1 MKLKS
6 KFRILTAMLFV
17 ILSTVIM
24 VFLYNQFMIVD
35 VNEQAFSGINRTE
48 STAYLQNLLHEF
60 RETELSVYNPVTGTP
75 PGQAKSLML
84 IKKNVFTVIL
94 DNWNVPDSI
103 LLPVK
108 SAAQNYFSS
117 VDGGINAVIGGS
129 PEAIAEAARAASEAF
144 TAVMSRLNGSSTALK
159 GELMEHRHQADVL
172 MKYGNIAISVL
183 VFISMG
189 FLFVMDM
196 LLKRKILAPVLQA
209 REAAEEM
216 AGGNLDIE
224 LKIEND
230 DEIGDLE
237 RAMESLR
244 NVIREKARVAEKI
257 AGGDLS
263 VSIAILSEK
272 DVLGRAMENMKSSL
286 RSLLREASSLIE
298 AMREGELDRRADNSS
313 FSGSWQE
320 LLNEMNRLVET
331 FINPLNVTSAYLRDI
346 SSGVVPEEIETE
358 YKGAF
363 NVIKESVNQYV
374 RVLQKLTG
382 RVEEI
387 AAAARKGDLSKRT
400 KSGEFQGIWK
410 ELIEGVNEV
419 FINVSEPVQE
429 IMEVM
434 NDVERGV
441 LHTRVHGDFAGDFRK
456 LKETVNSSTDSLA
469 HTIAEVNRSIEE
481 VQAGTAQVSAS
492 NQIVSEG
499 ATEQAASLA
508 EVLNALTEL
517 GHKSTDNFDAASEAV
532 SLVETVRDKA
542 RGSEQKMAEML
553 TAMDNI
559 DRSAQKISTII
570 KVIDEIAFQTN
581 LLALNAAVEAARAG
595 VHGKGFAVVAQEVRS
610 LAHRSAKAANETTE
624 LIGDSLK
631 EVADG
636 VKTANTTAGELAE
649 IIKGV
654 QGISEIIKKIHA
666 ASGEQNKYSVSI
678 KKELDNIND
687 HTRSNA
693 ASAQEVA
700 SSANELSAQAVQL
713 QKLISR
719 FELGGQEGTEVETMA
734 FNTPFCN

>member
-6 KFRILTAMLFV
+6 KFRILTLSLFV
-17 ILSTVIM
+17 IISLVIS
-24 VFLYNQFMIVD
+24 VFYYNQIQITD
-35 VNEQAFSGINRTE
+35 VNEQAFNGINRTE
-48 STAYLQNLLHEF
+48 STAYLQNLLHEL
-60 RETELSVYNPVTGTP
+60 RELELSFHNPAHSQSVDELK
-75 PGQAKSLML
+75 AML
-84 IKKNVFTVIL
+84 TMKINVFNIIL
-94 DNWNVPDSI
+94 NNWNVPDSI
-103 LLPVK
+103 HKPVEQT
-108 SAAQNYFSS
+108 AANYFRLINEYLSVVENSTMDHIADVARNSS
-117 VDGGINAVIGGS
+117 Q
-129 PEAIAEAARAASEAF
+129 AF
-144 TAVMSRLNGSSTALK
+144 AAVMAGLNRSSTALK
-159 GELMEHRHQADVL
+159 GELMESRHQAQVQMD
-172 MKYGNIAISVL
+172 YGNIVISIL
-183 VFISMG
+183 VVISLG
-189 FLFVMDM
+189 FLFIMDF
-196 LLKRKILAPVLQA
+196 LLKRKILVPVLQS
-209 REAAEEM
+209 REAAEAM
-216 AGGNLDIE
+216 ANGNLEIS
-224 LKIEND
+224 LNIEND

-237 RAMESLR
+237 RAMERLQK
-244 NVIREKARVAEKI
+244 VIREKAAVAEQI
-257 AGGDLS
+257 AAGNLTVPVTIVSDRDILGMAMQKMKGGL
-263 VSIAILSEK
+263 E
-272 DVLGRAMENMKSSL
+272 
-286 RSLLREASSLIE
+286 SLLKEASALIE
-298 AMREGELDRRADNSS
+298 AMQNGELHKRADDRN
-313 FSGSWQE
+313 FSGSWKE

-331 FINPLNVTSAYLRDI
+331 FMAPLNITSDYLKDI
-346 SSGVVPEEIETE
+346 SGGKIPAEIETE
-358 YKGAF
+358 FRGEF
-363 NVIKESVNQYV
+363 NVIKKSVNQYV
-374 RVLQKLTG
+374 GVLQKLTS
-382 RVEEI
+382 RVRDI
-387 AAAARKGDLSKRT
+387 SGAAREGDLSARVD
-400 KSGEFQGIWK
+400 SSEFEGIWK
-410 ELIEGVNEV
+410 ELIDGVNDV
-419 FINVSEPVQE
+419 FINVSEPLQE
-429 IMEVM
+429 IIKVME
-434 NDVERGV
+434 DVAQGV

-469 HTIAEVNRSIEE
+469 HIIAEVNRSIEE

-532 SLVETVRDKA
+532 NLVGTVRDKA
-542 RGSEQKMAEML
+542 RGSEQKMADML

-654 QGISEIIKKIHA
+654 QGISEIIKQIHA
-666 ASGEQNKYSVSI
+666 ASGEQNKYSASI

>member
-6 KFRILTAMLFV
+6 KFRILTVMLFV
-17 ILSTVIM
+17 ILSTVIV

-60 RETELSVYNPVTGTP
+60 RETELSVYNPVTGTS
-75 PGQAKSLML
+75 PGQAKSLLL

-108 SAAQNYFSS
+108 SAAQNYFSR
-117 VDGGINAVIGGS
+117 VDASIKAVLGGS

-144 TAVMSRLNGSSTALK
+144 SAVMSRMNGSSTALK

-183 VFISMG
+183 VFISLG

-216 AGGNLDIE
+216 ARGSLDIE
-224 LKIEND
+224 LEIEND

-244 NVIREKARVAEKI
+244 NVIREKARVAEQI

-263 VSIAILSEK
+263 VSITVLSEN
-272 DVLGRAMENMKSSL
+272 DVLGRAMENMKRSL

-298 AMREGELDRRADNSS
+298 AMRKGELERRADNSS

-331 FINPLNVTSAYLRDI
+331 FIDPLNVTSAYLRDI

-358 YKGAF
+358 YSGAF

-374 RVLQKLTG
+374 RVLQKLTA
-382 RVEEI
+382 RVGEI
-387 AAAARKGDLSKRT
+387 AAAARNGDLSKRT
-400 KSGEFQGIWK
+400 ESGEFQGIWK

-419 FINVSEPVQE
+419 FINVSEPVRE

-456 LKETVNSSTDSLA
+456 LKETVNSSADSLA
-469 HTIAEVNRSIEE
+469 HTIAEVNSSIEE

-532 SLVETVRDKA
+532 SLVGTVRDKA
-542 RGSEQKMAEML
+542 RGSEQKMADML

-610 LAHRSAKAANETTE
+610 LAHRSAKAANETTM

-654 QGISEIIKKIHA
+654 QGISEIINRIHA

-687 HTRSNA
+687 HTRANA

-719 FELGGQEGTEVETMA
+719 FELGGPGGTEVETMA
-734 FNTPFCN
+734 FHSPFCN